1 MEISASLVKELRER
15 TGAGMMDCKKALAE
29 CGGDTEKAID
39 YLREKGLAKAAKKAS
54 RNAKD
59 GRVFSYIHNTG
70 KVGVLVE
77 IDCETDFVGR
87 TEEFQE
93 LGHEVAMHIA
103 ASAPLYLNPEAV
115 PAEDLE
121 REKDVYRS
129 QLADDPKFQGKPEKV
144 LESIIEGKVR
154 KFYETNCLTEQFWI
168 RDDKKQIKDLVN
180 DLIAKLGE
188 NMVIRRF
195 ARFAI
200 GE

>member
-1 MEISASLVKELRER
+1 MEISASMVKELRER
-15 TGAGMMDCKKALAE
+15 TGCGMMDCKKALAE
-29 CGGDTEKAID
+29 CGGDMEKAID

-77 IDCETDFVGR
+77 LDCETDFVGR
-87 TEEFQE
+87 TDEFQQ
-93 LGHEVAMHIA
+93 LGHDIDMHIA
-103 ASAPLYLNPEAV
+103 ATNPAYLNPEAV

-121 REKDVYRS
+121 HEKEICRA
-129 QLADDPKFQGKPEKV
+129 QLKEDPKFAGKPEKV
-144 LESIIEGKVR
+144 LEGIIEGKIR

-188 NMVIRRF
+188 NMVIRRY
-195 ARFAI
+195 ARFSI